1 LPGVAATAE
10 YQACAVCARTILRGE
25 RTADYV
31 DTEGHQALV
40 CPLCKARAEAE
51 GWLPAAVA
59 AQIPAPLPRRRRGAA
74 ALRERLTALRA
85 EHSAAP
91 DKPQAPPEPPRRP
104 SPLEVFN
111 QSGEVRKVAGL
122 RKSLGEPR
130 VTVRHESGTEVITVA
145 WDLSWYRWSVRGD
158 NVKQLAKGNEIS
170 ELPVEDRAWN
180 AQAAEDGTLSL
191 A

>member
-1 LPGVAATAE
+1 MPTTAE

-31 DTEGHQALV
+31 DAEGQTALV
-40 CPLCKARAEAE
+40 CPLCKARAEAS

-59 AQIPAPLPRRRRGAA
+59 AQRPTTAPRRRRGSA
-74 ALRERLTALRA
+74 ALRERLTALRGPT
-85 EHSAAP
+85 EP
-91 DKPQAPPEPPRRP
+91 EPEPQAPAPPPQRT
-104 SPLEVFN
+104 PLEVFN
-111 QSGEVRKVAGL
+111 SSGEVRKVAGL

-130 VTVRHESGTEVITVA
+130 VTVRHERGGELITVA

-158 NVKQLAKGNEIS
+158 SVKQLAKGNEIS

-180 AQAAEDGTLSL
+180 AEAADDGTLSL